1 MAMQRSGF
9 SEFLHRRR
17 GVLGKSWGDILSAA
31 YLSRATLHR
40 IRHGDPHHPIAEV
53 DSLRALAHSMRFADW
68 NALVAAFD
76 ANDVNAGLDSPEP
89 ADRLNVA
96 GQKEDAVVSL
106 SKALNVTPTELVRR
120 LTGGSALT
128 ASSAVA
134 GGGALAEGELPP
146 AIRADE
152 MRPARFVPHFTSGI
166 AASRRV
172 EKLED
177 EDFESRQ
184 PAASED
190 VRAFTIPVDGDC
202 QEPVW
207 NNGEIV
213 LFSFDAYER
222 EGILPGKSYYL
233 AFTDGSTTFKRVFL
247 DPADPEV
254 YILRCWNNRKYPTQ
268 RRVHFSEVVRIAR
281 ALSKQV
287 VPLEEHRE
295 ED

>member
-1 MAMQRSGF
+1 MPMQRSGF
-9 SEFLHRRR
+9 SEFLHKRRVAMGR
-17 GVLGKSWGDILSAA
+17 SWGDILSKA

-53 DSLRALAHSMRFADW
+53 DSLRALAHSMHFADW
-68 NALVAAFD
+68 VAMIAAFD
-76 ANDVNAGLDSPEP
+76 ANDVEAGLDSSGGGSAGGP
-89 ADRLNVA
+89 AP
-96 GQKEDAVVSL
+96 KEDAIVSL
-106 SKALNVTPTELVRR
+106 SKALNLTPTELVRR
-120 LTGGSALT
+120 LAGGSGGDAA
-128 ASSAVA
+128 ASEKVVA
-134 GGGALAEGELPP
+134 PAPPLKPGELPS
-146 AIRADE
+146 AIRPSE
-152 MRPARFVPHFTSGI
+152 IRPARFVPHFTSGV

-184 PAASED
+184 HVTSD
-190 VRAFTIPVDGDC
+190 DLRAFTIPVDGDC

-207 NNGEIV
+207 MNGEIV
-213 LFSFDAYER
+213 LFSFDAYDR

-247 DPADPEV
+247 DAADPEV

-281 ALSKQV
+281 AVSKQV
-287 VPLEEHRE
+287 VPIEE
-295 ED
+295 

>member
-1 MAMQRSGF
+1 MQRSGF
-9 SEFLHRRR
+9 SEFLHQRRVAMGR
-17 GVLGKSWGDILSAA
+17 SWGDILSKA

-40 IRHGDPHHPIAEV
+40 IRHGDPHHPIAEL
-53 DSLRALAHSMRFADW
+53 DSLRALAHSMHFADW
-68 NALVAAFD
+68 PAMVAAFD
-76 ANDVNAGLDSPEP
+76 ANDVRAGLDSSGEP
-89 ADRLNVA
+89 
-96 GQKEDAVVSL
+96 GGPPQKEDAIVSL
-106 SKALNVTPTELVRR
+106 SKALNLSPTELVRR
-120 LTGGSALT
+120 LAGGSGATAGASEGGSA
-128 ASSAVA
+128 
-134 GGGALAEGELPP
+134 GAAAAPPLKPGELPS
-146 AIRADE
+146 AIRPGE
-152 MRPARFVPHFTSGI
+152 IRPARFVPHFTSGV
-166 AASRRV
+166 AASRPV

-184 PAASED
+184 HVSSD
-190 VRAFTIPVDGDC
+190 DLRAFTIPVDGDC

-207 NNGEIV
+207 MNGEIV

-281 ALSKQV
+281 AVSKQV
-287 VPLEEHRE
+287 VPIEE
-295 ED
+295 

>member
-1 MAMQRSGF
+1 MAMHRSGF
-9 SEFLHRRR
+9 SQFLHDRRVAMGR
-17 GVLGKSWGDILSAA
+17 SWKDILSAA

-40 IRHGDPHHPIAEV
+40 IRHGDPHNPIAEV
-53 DSLRALAHSMRFADW
+53 DSLRSLAHSLGFADW
-68 NALVAAFD
+68 PSLVAAFV
-76 ANDVNAGLDSPEP
+76 ANDVRAGIDSSGRVTLP
-89 ADRLNVA
+89 NVP

-106 SKALNVTPTELVRR
+106 SKALNLTPTELVRR
-120 LTGGSALT
+120 L
-128 ASSAVA
+128 A
-134 GGGALAEGELPP
+134 GGANEGELPP
-146 AIRADE
+146 AIRTAD
-152 MRPARFVPHFTSGI
+152 MRPARMVPHFTSGV

-184 PAASED
+184 PASSD
-190 VRAFTIPVDGDC
+190 DIRAFTIPVDGDC

-213 LFSFDAYER
+213 LFSFDAYDR

-247 DPADPEV
+247 DPDDPEI
-254 YILRCWNNRKYPTQ
+254 YILRCWNTKKFPNE

-281 ALSKQV
+281 AVSKQV
-287 VPLEEHRE
+287 VPLEE
-295 ED
+295 